1 MGSGV
6 PWKYGNKLKSFDRLV
21 AAIGY
26 PSDEVLSENGVL
38 QLLVDGEKIEVR
50 EGEGRLVLSR
60 ALGPFDDAGMQRM
73 AGYAS
78 GRMLKEDAVLT
89 WDPASDGLVLWQ
101 DVPSGASDGQLKR
114 VFEVFCASCDWW
126 LARAGE
132 ENAAG
137 EQVPEMMIRP

>member
-1 MGSGV
+1 M
-6 PWKYGNKLKSFDRLV
+6 

-26 PSDEVLSENGVL
+26 PSDEVSPEGDAFN
-38 QLLVDGEKIEVR
+38 LLVDGGKMEVR

-60 ALGPFDDAGMQRM
+60 ALGTFDDAGMQRM

-89 WDPASDGLVLWQ
+89 WDPASDGLMLWQ

-132 ENAAG
+132 ENATG